1 MNSVYALYKDKKG
14 YYIITYNKKVYLT
27 TLIKKNI
34 KYSII
39 NVFEMN
45 YVLFKGD
52 E

>member
-1 MNSVYALYKDKKG
+1 MNSVYVLYRDKKG
-14 YYIITYNKKVYLT
+14 YYIIIYNKKVYLT

-45 YVLFKGD
+45 YVVFKGD